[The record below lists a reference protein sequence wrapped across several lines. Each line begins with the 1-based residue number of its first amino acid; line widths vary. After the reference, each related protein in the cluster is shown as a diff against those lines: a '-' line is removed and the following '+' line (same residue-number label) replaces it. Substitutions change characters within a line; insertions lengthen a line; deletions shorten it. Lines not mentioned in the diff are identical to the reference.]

1 MLSLQLWGPDM
12 RRRDFITFLGGATAM
27 WPLAARA
34 QQVGTAVRIGFL
46 GPNLSYGGIG
56 KGGLQ
61 VFREELH
68 TLGLSEGQNFS
79 IDYKNIDDPR
89 GLSVT
94 VAELMQSRPD
104 ILVTSGTEIVLK
116 TAIAAKGAIPIVMI
130 AINFDPIA
138 RGYVTSL
145 SRPGGDITGVVF
157 QQLELAQ
164 KQVEL
169 LTHAFPDR
177 NRLVVL
183 FDDQSAD
190 QYVAADRTAK
200 SLKLQVQPVK
210 LENPPYNFEV
220 AFRSLPEESGQMVLV
235 LSSPHFVAQSS
246 RIAALAIAQRLPTM
260 FIFKTY
266 VEVGGLMS
274 YGVDYRP
281 MYRRVADD
289 VAKIIKGAKP
299 ADVPIEQ
306 ADKFDFVVNR
316 RTAKAI
322 GVELPAAILLRADEV
337 IE

>member
-1 MLSLQLWGPDM
+1 M
-12 RRRDFITFLGGATAM
+12 RRRDFISFIGVAAAA
-27 WPLAARA
+27 WPVAVRA
-34 QQVGTAVRIGFL
+34 QQVGTRVRIAFI
-46 GPNLSYGGIG
+46 GPNLAH
-56 KGGLQ
+56 GGLSKVGLQ
-61 VFREELH
+61 IFREELH
-68 TLGLSEGQNFS
+68 TLGLSEGQNFT
-79 IDYKNIDDPR
+79 IDYKNLDDPR
-89 GLSVT
+89 GLAVT

-104 ILVTSGTEIVLK
+104 IIVASGPEIVLK
-116 TAIAAKGAIPIVMI
+116 AAMAAKGAIPIVMI

-138 RGYVTSL
+138 SGYVTNL
-145 SRPGGDITGVVF
+145 SRPGGNITGVVF
-157 QQLELAQ
+157 QQLDLAQ

-169 LTHAFPDR
+169 LTQAFPDR
-177 NRLVVL
+177 TRLAVL

-200 SLKLQVQPVK
+200 SLKIQVQPVK
-210 LENPPYNFEV
+210 LENPPYNFEE
-220 AFRSLPEESGQMVLV
+220 AFRGASEGSAQMVLV

-246 RIAALAIAQRLPTM
+246 RIAALAIAQQLPTM
-260 FIFKTY
+260 FIFKNY

-289 VAKIIKGAKP
+289 VVKIIKGAKP
-299 ADVPIEQ
+299 ADIPIEQ